1 MYSALKE
8 LNVNNE
14 VVEQLK
20 QTLEHDDLGS
30 IMNNIERVNHNLEI
44 LHLAGLNNDLDN
56 LKVNWQYLI
65 KEEKVFA
72 EKMKNGLNRE
82 VIEEIKLNPYTME
95 ELF

>member
-14 VVEQLK
+14 VIEQLK
-20 QTLEHDDLGS
+20 QTLEHDELGS
-30 IMNNIERVNHNLEI
+30 IMNNIERVNNNLEI
-44 LHLAGLNNDLDN
+44 LHIAGLNNDLDN

>member
-14 VVEQLK
+14 VIEQLK
-20 QTLEHDDLGS
+20 QTLEHDELGS
-30 IMNNIERVNHNLEI
+30 IMNNIERVNNNLEI
-44 LHLAGLNNDLDN
+44 LHIAGLNNDLDN

-65 KEEKVFA
+65 HEEKVFA

>member
-14 VVEQLK
+14 VIEQLK
-20 QTLEHDDLGS
+20 QTLEHDELGS
-30 IMNNIERVNHNLEI
+30 IMNNIERANNNLEI
-44 LHLAGLNNDLDN
+44 LHIAGLNNDLDN